1 MGRTYTEKVVRIASV
16 NTLIKS
22 RKEKL
27 KELQELGIIWI
38 RPSGYYL
45 FC

>member
-1 MGRTYTEKVVRIASV
+1 MGRTYTEKVV
-16 NTLIKS
+16 LIKS

-38 RPSGYYL
+38 RSNGYYL